1 MKVLMEIDFD
11 KVVLEAIEHYTPD
24 ELEALY
30 DCLDEACVKIE
41 REMIENGTWDDV

>member
-1 MKVLMEIDFD
+1 MKVLMEISLDL
-11 KVVLEAIEHYTPD
+11 VLDDCIQHYTPQ

-41 REMIENGTWDDV
+41 REMIENGIWEDD